1 LTLSWVSKPRVIV
14 LTVVSDQLTP
24 SQAAARFGVSRQWV
38 HQLLARYREGG
49 LEAVD
54 PRSRRP
60 RSNPRATR
68 DEVIAAIVHQRE
80 RLVADGLDAGPRSL
94 QWHLHRAGLPVPST
108 STIRRILHHHG
119 LITPQPHKRPRSS
132 YHHFAAAQPNECWQ
146 SDFTHWQLADGSEV
160 EILNWLDDHSR
171 FLLAC
176 TAYRRI
182 GGPDVVASFT
192 DTVNTHGLPASTLT
206 DNGAV
211 YTSRFTHGHN
221 EFELL
226 LATLGVTQKN
236 GHPGHPQ
243 TQGKVERFHQTLK
256 KWLRPRPRP
265 TTLAQM
271 QSLLDSFGHRYN
283 TERAHRALPPNTTP
297 AMAYTA
303 LPKASPPG
311 IEPTEHFRIR
321 HDTVDQFGKLTLR
334 HASRLHHLGVGR
346 AHAGTK
352 VLILVTTTTVTVTAQ
367 HTHQVIASHHIDP
380 GRNYW
385 RNQQKSPGRW
395 PGQVTN
401 DATHE

>member
-1 LTLSWVSKPRVIV
+1 MSKARVAVLHVISGQLSV
-14 LTVVSDQLTP
+14 T
-24 SQAAARFGVSRQWV
+24 AAAKTYGFSRQ
-38 HQLLARYREGG
+38 HLHRLLKRYREGG

-54 PRSRRP
+54 ARSRRP
-60 RSNPRATR
+60 ASNPRAIG
-68 DEVIAAIVHQRE
+68 DEVIAAIVGLRE
-80 RLVADGLDAGPRSL
+80 KLTEDGLDAGPLTL
-94 QWHLHRAGLPVPST
+94 QWHLSNAGLPVPST

-119 LITPQPHKRPRSS
+119 LITAQPRKRPRSS
-132 YHHFAAAQPNECWQ
+132 YHRFEAAQPNQCWQ

-176 TAYRRI
+176 TAYHRV
-182 GGPDVVASFT
+182 GGPDVVASFV
-192 DTVNTHGLPASTLT
+192 DTANTHGLPASTLT
-206 DNGAV
+206 DNGSV

-256 KWLRPRPRP
+256 HWLTPRPRP
-265 TTLAQM
+265 ATITDLQT
-271 QSLLDSFGHRYN
+271 QLDTFRTIYN
-283 TERAHRALPPNTTP
+283 TERAHRALPPRTTP
-297 AMAYTA
+297 AQAYTA
-303 LPKASPPG
+303 LPKARPPG

-321 HDTVDQFGKLTLR
+321 HDTVDNCGKLTLR
-334 HASRLHHLGVGR
+334 HASRLHHLGIGR

-352 VLILVTTTTVTVTAQ
+352 VLILVTTTTVSILTQ
-367 HTHQVIASHHIDP
+367 HTHQLIASHHIDP
-380 GRNYW
+380 DRNYW

-395 PGQVTN
+395 PRQPVTD
-401 DATHE
+401 DATHV